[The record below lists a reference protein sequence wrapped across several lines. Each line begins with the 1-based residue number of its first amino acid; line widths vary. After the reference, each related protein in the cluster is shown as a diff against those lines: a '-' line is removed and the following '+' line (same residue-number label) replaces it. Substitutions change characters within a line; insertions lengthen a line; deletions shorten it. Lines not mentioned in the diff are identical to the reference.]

1 MAATQRQLLQT
12 MERMGT
18 TLDRLALD
26 RPRDRHGRR
35 DRSVSVASGYRDHSR
50 SPSELGSVRESPR
63 RERRQTHTDERR
75 YTHTEERRPTQT
87 ADRPMQP
94 NFLPRDDPPEIEG
107 RPEEVA
113 FLDTIMAV

>member
-1 MAATQRQLLQT
+1 RQLLQT

-35 DRSVSVASGYRDHSR
+35 DRSVSVASSYRGHSR
-50 SPSELGSVRESPR
+50 SPSELGSVRGSPR
-63 RERRQTHTDERR
+63 RERRHTHTDERR
-75 YTHTEERRPTQT
+75 PTRT

-94 NFLPRDDPPEIEG
+94 NFLPRGDPPEIEG
-107 RPEEVA
+107 RSVEAA
-113 FLDTIMAV
+113 FPDTIMAVSDEWRSLPQH